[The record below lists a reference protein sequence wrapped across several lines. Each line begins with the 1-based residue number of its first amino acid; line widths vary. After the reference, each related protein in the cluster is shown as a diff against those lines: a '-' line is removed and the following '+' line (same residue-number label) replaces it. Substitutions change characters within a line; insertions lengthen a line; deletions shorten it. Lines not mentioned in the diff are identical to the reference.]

1 MVRQVKQIF
10 FSLFTTAVFILAP
23 YSAIAEP
30 APEPAS
36 TATPEEPRICRWRN
50 PYALTGRKDE
60 EGNPITT
67 TKEETVTRQPR
78 GGRDSDELES
88 CAEAVAKARS
98 DKERK
103 FSTVIQSS
111 FRGKRIGNSPEN
123 CQYRPPIPNSK
134 AEKLTLKKMRDP
146 DEPDGELIDEPCS
159 QAQNRAEMR
168 WINEVYEGN
177 HANVDLDIKNQSLSQ
192 SSRSASSSAKTKGI
206 IAGAGAVA
214 TGVKAVKACKA
225 QNYGLCA
232 MFFGISAA
240 LGNAALELV
249 QKSDEYKHIANQYEG
264 RITAGGTDGGTSTAG
279 TSTASTSTAGT
290 STAGTSTAGTSTAS
304 TSTAGTSTAGTSTA
318 GTSTAGDP
326 SPTNRGRTT
335 AGTVRGGGGQKDV
348 EIMLNGQK
356 IKVATTPKG
365 LQNQL
370 NRQLNGAG
378 VKVSGDGNKITMP
391 DGRTYTREELANM
404 PAVKNYLSS
413 PEGKKLMNELKNH
426 PSLNVADSSAS
437 DADSSDSN
445 TGQSAPPQVAG
456 AVPYGGHGWDYG
468 APGGGVRGEG
478 EQLEE
483 ETSSSEAN
491 DFAVQHGNDRVGVSQ
506 GNIFVLAARRYD
518 NLEAKGVL
526 VVDLDALIERAP
538 TSD

>member
-1 MVRQVKQIF
+1 MGSCFKYVGIG
-10 FSLFTTAVFILAP
+10 A
-23 YSAIAEP
+23 
-30 APEPAS
+30 
-36 TATPEEPRICRWRN
+36 
-50 PYALTGRKDE
+50 ALTVASFELFRKSGRYAGIAGQYGGGRIDLKEAPGRK
-60 EGNPITT
+60 
-67 TKEETVTRQPR
+67 
-78 GGRDSDELES
+78 
-88 CAEAVAKARS
+88 
-98 DKERK
+98 
-103 FSTVIQSS
+103 
-111 FRGKRIGNSPEN
+111 
-123 CQYRPPIPNSK
+123 
-134 AEKLTLKKMRDP
+134 
-146 DEPDGELIDEPCS
+146 
-159 QAQNRAEMR
+159 
-168 WINEVYEGN
+168 
-177 HANVDLDIKNQSLSQ
+177 
-192 SSRSASSSAKTKGI
+192 KG
-206 IAGAGAVA
+206 A
-214 TGVKAVKACKA
+214 T
-225 QNYGLCA
+225 
-232 MFFGISAA
+232 
-240 LGNAALELV
+240 
-249 QKSDEYKHIANQYEG
+249 
-264 RITAGGTDGGTSTAG
+264 
-279 TSTASTSTAGT
+279 
-290 STAGTSTAGTSTAS
+290 
-304 TSTAGTSTAGTSTA
+304 
-318 GTSTAGDP
+318 TAGDP
-326 SPTNRGRTT
+326 QPSTTKGATTAGDPQPSTTKGATTAGDPQPSTTKGATT